1 MAKAKEKASLAER
14 LPQCGVPVVL
24 LVGTSPHRAMVS
36 PEERDLLQHRVK
48 RVEIEDIPG
57 AGRYIQEE
65 QPQVVLDAV
74 ARLNQ
79 MAS

>member
-1 MAKAKEKASLAER
+1 
-14 LPQCGVPVVL
+14 
-24 LVGTSPHRAMVS
+24 
-36 PEERDLLQHRVK
+36 VK
-48 RVEIEDIPG
+48 RVQIKDIPG

-79 MAS
+79 MAG